1 MMSMINVLISW
12 LWFGIKIAFG
22 IVLGSLTGLLI
33 FALIFRREQLGEAL
47 HAALAWA
54 DQVSLGGIA
63 AAILALLILVLFV
76 RKLLF
81 AR

>member
-1 MMSMINVLISW
+1 MSIIGLLVR
-12 LWFGIKIAFG
+12 WFWYAIKIAFG

-33 FALIFRREQLGEAL
+33 FALIFRREQLAEAL
-47 HAALAWA
+47 HTAMAWA

-63 AAILALLILVLFV
+63 AAILALLVLLLVV

>member
-1 MMSMINVLISW
+1 MSIISVLASW
-12 LWFGIKIAFG
+12 IWFAIKIAFG
-22 IVLGSLTGLLI
+22 IVLGSITGLLI
-33 FALIFRREQLGEAL
+33 FALIFRREQLAEAL
-47 HAALAWA
+47 HTAMAWA

-63 AAILALLILVLFV
+63 AAILALLILVLVV